1 MRVTSPRAARYAYM
15 LVGWAL
21 SWVGFRSVLGRFD
34 PVAGDYLA
42 TCGLGA
48 PIVLVAAFAPLESRW
63 RLSGHEWTTELL
75 VSLAFGLVCYF
86 PALLAVL
93 GAAWIAR
100 TLFGMD

>member
-21 SWVGFRSVLGRFD
+21 SWVGFRS
-34 PVAGDYLA
+34 
-42 TCGLGA
+42 GLGA

-63 RLSGHEWTTELL
+63 RLSGHEWTTEPL